1 DHSSGVLTI
10 TLNRPEV
17 FNAFNDDMKTELND
31 ALKDAGKNRA
41 VRCLVITGAGE
52 KAFCSGQDLK
62 EHSEGKRSLRESLEK
77 MYNPMIR
84 KIRTMEKPVIGMI
97 NGVAAGAGCSLALAC
112 DMRIMSE
119 SAKFIEVFIRI
130 GLIPDSGSHW
140 FLTRMVGPGRAFE
153 YAATGRDISA
163 DEAMRVGLAN
173 RVVPPARLAE
183 ETMSLATSLAAAPT
197 RAIGYIKRILNR
209 SASAT
214 LDDILDYEAVM
225 QQSASETSD
234 HSEGVKAFIEKRPPR
249 FTGN

>member
-1 DHSSGVLTI
+1 
-10 TLNRPEV
+10 
-17 FNAFNDDMKTELND
+17 
-31 ALKDAGKNRA
+31 
-41 VRCLVITGAGE
+41 
-52 KAFCSGQDLK
+52 
-62 EHSEGKRSLRESLEK
+62 
-77 MYNPMIR
+77 
-84 KIRTMEKPVIGMI
+84 
-97 NGVAAGAGCSLALAC
+97 
-112 DMRIMSE
+112 
-119 SAKFIEVFIRI
+119 
-130 GLIPDSGSHW
+130 
-140 FLTRMVGPGRAFE
+140 
-153 YAATGRDISA
+153 
-163 DEAMRVGLAN
+163 MRVGLAN